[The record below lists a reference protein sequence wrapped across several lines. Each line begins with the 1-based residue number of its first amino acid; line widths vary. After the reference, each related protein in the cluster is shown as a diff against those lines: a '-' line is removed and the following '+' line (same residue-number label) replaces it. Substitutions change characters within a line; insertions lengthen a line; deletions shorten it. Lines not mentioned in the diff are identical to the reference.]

1 MKLRGDM
8 RALVVDDSSAV
19 RSFLRSILKARGFDV
34 IEAEDGKAALS
45 VLVKSGAMDL
55 ALVDW
60 NMPEMGGLDVLNAIR
75 SKRAYDEM
83 RIMMVTTE
91 TELERVKT
99 ALGAGANEYVM
110 KPFDQEMINEKLML
124 MGF

>member
-1 MKLRGDM
+1 MKVRGDM
-8 RALVVDDSSAV
+8 LALVVDDSSAV

-34 IEAEDGKAALS
+34 IEAEDGRAALE
-45 VLVKSGAMDL
+45 VLAKSGAMDV

-60 NMPEMGGLDVLNAIR
+60 NMPELGGLDVLNAIR
-75 SKRAYDEM
+75 SKHAYDEM

-91 TELERVKT
+91 TELERVRT
-99 ALGAGANEYVM
+99 ALGSGANEYVM
-110 KPFDQEMINEKLML
+110 KPFDEEMIDEKLIL